1 MEQSTLLFKMENL
14 GSERLNITPK
24 ISLQKAAR
32 LKLKP
37 RIITFQRVIF
47 NSPYYVVLANTSGA
61 DVHNL
66 PSLRHLSV
74 IL

>member
-1 MEQSTLLFKMENL
+1 MENL

-47 NSPYYVVLANTSGA
+47 NSTYYVLANTSGA
-61 DVHNL
+61 NVHNL